1 MNFAVAIQFLPLAM
15 GGLSFASSLFGAA
28 GRRQKAAARNRARKQ
43 NWKHKLAVRK
53 TKWYQALSVYGAK
66 VNQFYKG
73 VDESTLAANRGYSS
87 AQIALKRKF
96 NKVKGEN
103 LVGLTK
109 FLGSRKN
116 FEKTGKSIARINA
129 LDYGAMMKGANDR
142 YMQLTLD
149 KEDYKTHVENIHRKA
164 GAHQDRLY
172 SDVWAQPIA
181 SLAPPAPELEAET
194 LGAMDYFNAGVSGF
208 ESWLGARTT

>member
-66 VNQFYKG
+66 INQFYKG

-87 AQIALKRKF
+87 AQVALNRKF
-96 NKVKGEN
+96 GKVAQANEA
-103 LVGLTK
+103 GLKK

-129 LDYGAMMKGANDR
+129 LDYGAMMADTSRR
-142 YMQLTLD
+142 YHQLTLD
-149 KEDYKTHVENIHRKA
+149 KEDYKTQVENIQRKA

-208 ESWLGARTT
+208 ESWLGARAT